1 MSRICPINHSV
12 VLYLDCLDCDDKIC
26 RHPNKSHQNV
36 KYELREVYNK
46 MHIIVI
52 GIDQSYKDTGISVW
66 FDGKLKQATDCFTQN
81 LENNTIKRKTLRAKL
96 LNVFGKLNAKKL
108 TYESIKE
115 ECKIICIIER
125 IRLQSQGFINIDY
138 IKSIGALNAM
148 IVDTANMYNI
158 PVYSVD
164 TRAWKSAVVGTSK
177 GKSNKYGFDPKKWP
191 TILWC
196 IKQGYKSKIK
206 ADAGR
211 KKKGVVEKNGERY
224 TYNDNIA
231 DSIGIGKFYFVGN
244 HNLLK
249 EEH

>member
-1 MSRICPINHSV
+1 
-12 VLYLDCLDCDDKIC
+12 
-26 RHPNKSHQNV
+26 
-36 KYELREVYNK
+36 
-46 MHIIVI
+46 MHTIVI

-81 LENNTIKRKTLRAKL
+81 LENNTIKRKTLRSRL
-96 LNVFGKLNAKKL
+96 LNIFGKLNAKKL
-108 TYESIKE
+108 AYESMKE

-148 IVDTANMYNI
+148 IVDTANQYNI

-164 TRAWKSAVVGTSK
+164 TRAWKSASVGTSK
-177 GKSNKYGFDPKKWP
+177 EKANKYGFDPKKLP

-206 ADAGR
+206 EDAGR
-211 KKKGVVEKNGERY
+211 KKKGVIEKNGERF

>member
-1 MSRICPINHSV
+1 M
-12 VLYLDCLDCDDKIC
+12 
-26 RHPNKSHQNV
+26 
-36 KYELREVYNK
+36 
-46 MHIIVI
+46 
-52 GIDQSYKDTGISVW
+52 
-66 FDGKLKQATDCFTQN
+66 
-81 LENNTIKRKTLRAKL
+81 
-96 LNVFGKLNAKKL
+96 
-108 TYESIKE
+108 KE
-115 ECKIICIIER
+115 ECQIICIIER

-148 IVDTANMYNI
+148 IVDTASQYNI

-164 TRAWKSAVVGTSK
+164 TRAWKSASVGTSK
-177 GKSNKYGFDPKKWP
+177 EKSNKYGFDPKKWP

-206 ADAGR
+206 ADAGK
-211 KKKGVVEKNGERY
+211 KKKGVIEKNGERY

-244 HNLLK
+244 HDLLK

>member
-1 MSRICPINHSV
+1 MSRICPLNHSI
-12 VLYLDCLDCDDKIC
+12 VLYMDCLDCDDKIC
-26 RHPNKSHQNV
+26 KQSNKSPQNV
-36 KYELREVYNK
+36 KYDPKEVYHK
-46 MHIIVI
+46 MHTIIV
-52 GIDQSYKDTGISVW
+52 GIDQSYKDTGISIW
-66 FDGKLKQATDCFTQN
+66 FDGKLKQATDCFAQN
-81 LENNTIKRKTLRAKL
+81 LENNTVKRSALRSKL
-96 LNVFGKLNAKKL
+96 LNIFGKLNAKKL
-108 TYESIKE
+108 AYNSVKE
-115 ECKIICIIER
+115 DCELICIIER

-148 IVDTANMYNI
+148 IVDTANIYNI
-158 PVYSVD
+158 QVYSVD

-177 GKSNKYGFDPKKWP
+177 GKANKYGFDEKKWP

-211 KKKGVVEKNGERY
+211 KKKGVIEKNGKRY

-231 DSIGIGKFYFVGN
+231 DSIGIGKFYFVGDIS
-244 HNLLK
+244 LLK

>member
-1 MSRICPINHSV
+1 MSRICPVNHSV
-12 VLYLDCLDCDDKIC
+12 VLYLDCLECDNKIC
-26 RHPNKSHQNV
+26 IHPNKSSQNV
-36 KYELREVYNK
+36 THEPRKVYNK
-46 MHIIVI
+46 MHVIVI
-52 GIDQSYKDTGISVW
+52 GIDQSYKDTGISIW

-81 LENNTIKRKTLRAKL
+81 LDNNTIKRKALRAKL
-96 LNVFGKLNAKKL
+96 LNILGKLYAKKL
-108 TYESIKE
+108 AYDSVNEKCE
-115 ECKIICIIER
+115 IICIIER

-138 IKSIGALNAM
+138 IKAIGALNAM
-148 IVDTANMYNI
+148 IVDTANQYNV

-164 TRAWKSAVVGTSK
+164 TRAWKSASVGTSK
-177 GKSNKYGFDPKKWP
+177 EKANKYGFDPKKWP

-196 IKQGYKSKIK
+196 IKQGYKEKIK

-211 KKKGVVEKNGERY
+211 KKKGIIEKDGEKY

-244 HNLLK
+244 HDLLK